1 MYFCNLKAGLL
12 PFLEANASFV
22 IAIHT
27 FMDISYKWL
36 KRYISFNESP
46 KELAALFTS
55 TGLECDQIEE
65 VESVKG
71 GLRGLKIGKVLTC
84 EPHPDS
90 DHMHVTTVD
99 VGADAPL
106 QIVCGAPNVAAGQ
119 TVVVATIGTVLYD
132 GDKEFTI
139 KKGKLR
145 GVESLGMIC
154 AADEIG
160 LGNDHS
166 GIMVLPDDVKPGTDA
181 AEYFNVESDY
191 RLEVE
196 LTPNRVDAASHYG
209 CARDLK
215 AYRMSRLL
223 ESGSENVE
231 CPEISLPDV
240 SSFSV
245 NRKEGAVSVEVE
257 DREGCPRYCGI
268 TIRGVKVGQS
278 PEWLRNLLTAAGQ
291 RPINSIVDI
300 TNFVLLGIGQPLH
313 CFDLSKVTGEKIVV
327 RTCPT
332 GTKFTTLDGVE
343 HSLDE
348 KDLMI
353 CNAETPMCIAGV
365 FGGLDSGVTET
376 TTDVFIES
384 AYFNPTRI
392 RRTARRHGLSTDAS
406 FRYERGTDPSVCDY
420 AARLAAIL
428 IREIAGG
435 EICGDV
441 SDFYPVP
448 VKRVEMDFSISYCR
462 RLIGKEIPV
471 QSIVGI
477 LKALEF
483 EVAAT
488 SDADVYHI
496 SVPTYRVDV
505 TRPCDV
511 VEEVL
516 RIYGY
521 NNVEFGTEMHANLS
535 KRTAVDEAYSLQ
547 QVISNDLSGQ
557 GFREIMNNSLT
568 AVRYYDGNADFPLCN
583 SVKVMNPLSSDLGV
597 MRQTLLFGGLES
609 VAHNVNRKAS
619 DLKFYEFGNV
629 YKFDASKEKT
639 PEHPLA
645 QYSEHMELGIWM
657 TGDLQTASW
666 NRQAVETSVFDLKAT
681 VLNVFA
687 KAGVSE
693 SALKMTQ
700 CADDTFSASLTISHR
715 SGKQLARLGILSR
728 KTLKMFDI
736 DHEVFYASIDWDALC
751 RLAAKH
757 ETLFAPIEKTQP
769 VRRDLALLLDVAVPF
784 ADVEACARKAGGKLL
799 RDVRLFDV
807 YEGKNLPEG
816 KKSYAVAFTIQD
828 AEKTLLDKQID
839 GLMDKV
845 VKSLQKELGASL
857 R

>member
-1 MYFCNLKAGLL
+1 
-12 PFLEANASFV
+12 
-22 IAIHT
+22 
-27 FMDISYKWL
+27 MDISYKWL
-36 KRYISFNESP
+36 KRYIDFDESP
-46 KELAALFTS
+46 KELAATFTS

-65 VESVKG
+65 VESIRG

-99 VGADAPL
+99 VGSEAPL

-132 GDKEFTI
+132 GDKVFTI

-145 GVESLGMIC
+145 GVDSHGMIC
-154 AADEIG
+154 AEDEIG

-166 GIMVLPDDVKPGTDA
+166 GIMVLPDGIKPGTEA

-215 AYRMSRLL
+215 AYQWRRLL
-223 ESGSENVE
+223 EDNPEGMEY
-231 CPEISLPDV
+231 PEISLPDV
-240 SSFSV
+240 SAFAPD
-245 NRKEGAVSVEVE
+245 KTDGAVSIEV
-257 DREGCPRYCGI
+257 DDQQGCPRYCGV
-268 TIRGVKVGQS
+268 TIRGVKVRES
-278 PEWLRNLLTAAGQ
+278 PEWLRNLLVAAGQ

-313 CFDLSKVTGEKIVV
+313 CFDLNKMKGERIVV
-327 RTCPT
+327 RTCPS
-332 GTKFTTLDGVE
+332 GTKFTTLDEVE
-343 HSLDE
+343 HTLDE

-353 CNAETPMCIAGV
+353 CDAERPMCIAGV
-365 FGGLDSGVTET
+365 FGGLDSGVTES

-392 RRTARRHGLSTDAS
+392 RRTARRQGLSTDAS
-406 FRYERGTDPSVCDY
+406 FRYERGTDPNICAY
-420 AARLAAIL
+420 AAKLAAIL

-441 SDFYPVP
+441 VDVYPVKVNP
-448 VKRVEMDFSISYCR
+448 VEMDFSISYCR
-462 RLIGKEIPV
+462 NLIGKDIPEK
-471 QSIVGI
+471 IITGI
-477 LKALEF
+477 LRALEF

-488 SDADVYHI
+488 ADPDILHI

-511 VEEVL
+511 VEEIL
-516 RIYGY
+516 RIHGY

-535 KRTAVDEAYSLQ
+535 KRTAVDEAYALQ
-547 QVISNDLSGQ
+547 QVISNDLTGK
-557 GFREIMNNSLT
+557 GFREILNNSLS
-568 AVRYYDGNADFPLCN
+568 AVKYYDGNADFPLEN
-583 SVKVMNPLSSDLGV
+583 AVKVMNPLSQDLGV
-597 MRQTLLFGGLES
+597 MRETLLFGGLES
-609 VAHNVNRKAS
+609 IAHNVNRKAA
-619 DLKFYEFGNV
+619 DLRFYEFGNV
-629 YKFDASKEKT
+629 YAYDGSKEKT
-639 PEHPLA
+639 EERPLA
-645 QYSEHMELGIWM
+645 QYSEHPELGIWM
-657 TGDLQTASW
+657 TGNLQEASW
-666 NRQAVETSVFDLKAT
+666 NRKAEPTTVFDLKAV
-681 VLNVFA
+681 VLDILA
-687 KAGVSE
+687 KSGIGL

-700 CADDTFSASLTISHR
+700 GSDETFSVKLEIAHR
-715 SGKQLARLGILSR
+715 SGKPLAVLGILSR
-728 KTLKMFDI
+728 KTLKMLDI
-736 DHEVFYASIDWDALC
+736 DQEVCYASINWKTLC
-751 RLAAKH
+751 KLAEKY
-757 ETLFAPIEKTQP
+757 ETLFSPLEKTLP
-769 VRRDLALLLDVAVPF
+769 VRRDLALLLDAATSF
-784 ADVEACARKAGGKLL
+784 AEVETCARKAGGKLL

-828 AEKTLLDKQID
+828 PENTLKDKQID
-839 GLMDKV
+839 GVMEKII
-845 VKSLQKELGASL
+845 KSLQSSLGATL

>member
-1 MYFCNLKAGLL
+1 
-12 PFLEANASFV
+12 
-22 IAIHT
+22 
-27 FMDISYKWL
+27 MDISYKWL

-46 KELAALFTS
+46 RELAAAFTS

-99 VGADAPL
+99 VGGDAPL

-154 AADEIG
+154 AEDEIG
-160 LGNDHS
+160 LGSDHS
-166 GIMVLPDDVKPGTDA
+166 GIMVLPDDVKPGTEA

-215 AYRMSRLL
+215 AYQWRKIL
-223 ESGSENVE
+223 ENNAKDVE
-231 CPEISLPDV
+231 FPEISLPDV
-240 SSFSV
+240 SSFSTD
-245 NRKEGAVSVEVE
+245 RQDGAATVEVA
-257 DREGCPRYCGI
+257 DAEGCPRYCGV
-268 TIRGVKVGQS
+268 TIRGVNVGQS

-291 RPINSIVDI
+291 RPINSVVDI

-313 CFDLSKVTGEKIVV
+313 CFDLGKVSGEKIVV
-327 RTCPT
+327 RTCAE
-332 GTKFTTLDGVE
+332 GTKFTTLDGE
-343 HSLDE
+343 ERTLSD

-353 CNAETPMCIAGV
+353 CDAEKPMCIAGV
-365 FGGLDSGVTET
+365 FGGLDSGVTES

-420 AARLAAIL
+420 AARLAATL

-435 EICGDV
+435 EICGNVVDV
-441 SDFYPVP
+441 YPSP
-448 VKRVEMDFSISYCR
+448 VKRVEMDFSLSYCR
-462 RLIGKEIPV
+462 RLIGKDIPAD
-471 QSIVGI
+471 IITGI

-483 EVAAT
+483 EVSAT
-488 SDADVYHI
+488 ADADVYHI

-521 NNVEFGTEMHANLS
+521 NNVEFSTEMHANLS
-535 KRTAVDEAYSLQ
+535 RRTPVDDAYSLQ
-547 QVISNDLSGQ
+547 QVVSNDLTGQ

-568 AVRYYDGNADFPLCN
+568 AVRYYEENADFPISN
-583 SVKVMNPLSSDLGV
+583 SVRVMNPLSSDLGV

-609 VAHNVNRKAS
+609 IAHNVNRKAT

-629 YKFDASKEKT
+629 YRFDATKEKT
-639 PEHPLA
+639 AERPLA
-645 QYSEHMELGIWM
+645 QYSEHVELGIWM
-657 TGDLQTASW
+657 TGALQAASW
-666 NRQAVETSVFDLKAT
+666 NRQAIEATVFDLKAT
-681 VLNVFA
+681 VLNIFT
-687 KAGVSE
+687 KAGVPE
-693 SALKMTQ
+693 SSLKMTQ
-700 CADDTFSASLTISHR
+700 ESDSTFSAALVVSHR
-715 SGKQLARLGILSR
+715 SGKPLARLGILSR
-728 KTLKMFDI
+728 KALKPFDI
-736 DHEVFYASIDWDALC
+736 DREVCYASIDWDSLC
-751 RLAAKH
+751 KLSAKH
-757 ETLFAPIEKTQP
+757 ETLFSALEKTQP
-769 VRRDLALLLDVAVPF
+769 VRRDLALLLDAATQF
-784 ADVEACARKAGGKLL
+784 AAVEACTRKAGGKLL

-807 YEGKNLPEG
+807 YEGKNLPAG
-816 KKSYAVAFTIQD
+816 KKSYAVSFTIQD
-828 AEKTLLDKQID
+828 AEKTLQDKQID
-839 GLMDKV
+839 GMMDKV
-845 VKSLQKELGASL
+845 IKSLQKELGAEL